1 MNQLLGLAP
10 GGAIGCG
17 GRRYVI
23 THILSLEAL
32 LAKDLETGR
41 SLELKL
47 CDITPP
53 PTQLSVPEK
62 TAAKDLALIEQKDW
76 TTAELWFSRIHPLLT
91 GRRTDE
97 MVRAVAQEAGV
108 HRTTVYRKLARYEQS
123 SRVSE
128 LTPTKPTGGKG
139 QSRLAPEA
147 EAIVD
152 SLLKEVYLNK
162 QKRSFKKTADEISRS
177 FAHAELKPPHYNTI
191 RKRILAI
198 SEKERDKERL
208 GAKAVSKKHDAFPG
222 HFPGADWPLAV
233 VQIDHTKFDI
243 MLVDDIHRLC
253 IGRPWVTLAIDVF
266 SRMVV
271 GIYVSLE
278 PPNSMSVGLCIAHA
292 ILPKEQ
298 CLARLDLSTSW
309 PCWGVMQRIH
319 ADNGRE
325 FRGNMLQRACK
336 EYNIDIEWR
345 PVKTPR
351 YGAHIERLLGT
362 FNQEIH
368 SLPGTTFSSAAERG
382 EYDSEGQAAMTMT
395 EFEKWLVTYITG
407 VYHQRQHGG
416 LMTSP
421 IQQYEKG
428 VLGTDELPGRGL
440 PRRIVDEDRLRLD
453 LMPYFER
460 TVQPYGVVLDE
471 VHYYSDVLRRFV
483 NAKEPHQ
490 PRTKRK
496 FTFRRDPRDISTLYF
511 YDPEVKDYFRIPYR
525 DTAHSPMSIWE
536 FREARRRLEKEGVK
550 KINEALIFRS
560 YEQMRVIEE
569 QARHETKHVL
579 RKNQQR
585 RDQKQIYQ
593 PKVAVEKIP
602 SESDQSVS
610 GGTPP
615 VVQPFDEL
623 EEL

>member
-10 GGAIGCG
+10 GTAIGSG

-23 THILSLEAL
+23 THILSLEAI
-32 LAKDLETGR
+32 LAKDQETGR
-41 SLELKL
+41 SIELKL
-47 CDITPP
+47 CDITSPL
-53 PTQLSVPEK
+53 QLCVPEK
-62 TAAKDLALIEQKDW
+62 TAAKDLALIEQNDW
-76 TTAELWFSRIHPLLT
+76 TAAELWFSRIHPLLS
-91 GRRTDE
+91 GRRTVE
-97 MVRAVAQEAGV
+97 MVRAVAKEAGV
-108 HRTTVYRKLARYEQS
+108 HPATIYRKLERYEQTN
-123 SRVSE
+123 RVSE
-128 LTPTKPTGGKG
+128 LTPTKHTGGKG
-139 QSRLAPEA
+139 RSRLAPEA
-147 EAIVD
+147 DAIVG

-162 QKRSFKKTADEISRS
+162 QKRSIKKTNDEIRRS
-177 FAHAELKPPHYNTI
+177 FANAELKPPHYNTI
-191 RKRILAI
+191 RNRILAV

-208 GAKAVSKKHDAFPG
+208 GLKVASERHDAFPG
-222 HFPGADWPLAV
+222 HFPVADWPLAV

-243 MLVDDIHRLC
+243 MLVDEVHRLC

-298 CLARLDLSTSW
+298 WLARLGLSTSW

-336 EYNIDIEWR
+336 EYNIDLEWR

-362 FNQEIH
+362 FNEEIH
-368 SLPGTTFSSAAERG
+368 SLPGTTFSSPTNRG
-382 EYDSEGQAAMTMT
+382 EYDSEGQAVMTMA
-395 EFEKWLVTYITG
+395 EFEKWLITYITG
-407 VYHQRQHGG
+407 VYHQREHSN

-421 IQQYEKG
+421 LQQYEKG
-428 VLGTDELPGRGL
+428 ILGTDEMPGRGL

-453 LMPYFER
+453 LMPFFER
-460 TVQPYGVVLDE
+460 AVQSYGVVVDE

-483 NAKEPHQ
+483 NAKEPGES
-490 PRTKRK
+490 RKKRK

-511 YDPEVKDYFRIPYR
+511 YDAEVKDYFRIPYR
-525 DTAHSPMSIWE
+525 DTARSPMSIWE
-536 FREARRRLEKEGVK
+536 FREARRRLEKQGIKE
-550 KINEALIFRS
+550 INEGLIFRS
-560 YEQMRVIEE
+560 YEQMRCIEE
-569 QARHETKHVL
+569 QARTETKHVR
-579 RKNQQR
+579 RKGQQR
-585 RDQKQIYQ
+585 RDHKQIYK
-593 PKVAVEKIP
+593 PKAAIEKTR
-602 SESDQSVS
+602 SETDGNDD
-610 GGTPP
+610 GGILPL
-615 VVQPFDEL
+615 VQPFDEL

>member
-10 GGAIGCG
+10 GAAIGCG

-23 THILSLEAL
+23 THILSLEAI
-32 LAKDLETGR
+32 LAKDQETGR
-41 SLELKL
+41 SVELKL

-76 TTAELWFSRIHPLLT
+76 TIAELWFSRIYPLLS
-91 GRRTDE
+91 GRRTDQ

-139 QSRLAPEA
+139 RSRLAPEA

-198 SEKERDKERL
+198 PEKERDKERL
-208 GAKAVSKKHDAFPG
+208 GPKAASKKHDAFPG

-278 PPNSMSVGLCIAHA
+278 PPNSMSAGLCIAHA

-298 CLARLDLSTSW
+298 WLAKLGLSTSW
-309 PCWGVMQRIH
+309 PCWGLMQRIH

-382 EYDSEGQAAMTMT
+382 EYDSEGQAVMTMA
-395 EFEKWLVTYITG
+395 EFEKWIVTYITG
-407 VYHQRQHGG
+407 VYHQREHGG

-421 IQQYEKG
+421 LQQYEKG
-428 VLGTDELPGRGL
+428 ILGTEEMPGRGL

-453 LMPYFER
+453 LMPY
-460 TVQPYGVVLDE
+460 
-471 VHYYSDVLRRFV
+471 
-483 NAKEPHQ
+483 
-490 PRTKRK
+490 
-496 FTFRRDPRDISTLYF
+496 
-511 YDPEVKDYFRIPYR
+511 
-525 DTAHSPMSIWE
+525 
-536 FREARRRLEKEGVK
+536 
-550 KINEALIFRS
+550 
-560 YEQMRVIEE
+560 
-569 QARHETKHVL
+569 
-579 RKNQQR
+579 
-585 RDQKQIYQ
+585 
-593 PKVAVEKIP
+593 
-602 SESDQSVS
+602 
-610 GGTPP
+610 
-615 VVQPFDEL
+615 
-623 EEL
+623 

>member
-10 GGAIGCG
+10 GAAIESD

-23 THILSLEAL
+23 THILSLEAI
-32 LAKDLETGR
+32 LAKDQETGR
-41 SLELKL
+41 SIKLKL
-47 CDITPP
+47 CDVTPP
-53 PTQLSVPEK
+53 SQPSIPKK
-62 TAAKDLALIEQKDW
+62 TEAKDLALIEQKDW
-76 TTAELWFSRIHPLLT
+76 TTAERWFSRIYPLLS

-108 HRTTVYRKLARYEQS
+108 HRTTVYRKLALYEQS
-123 SRVSE
+123 GRVSD
-128 LTPTKPTGGKG
+128 LTPTKPSGGKG
-139 QSRLAPEA
+139 RSRLAPEA

-152 SLLKEVYLNK
+152 SLLKEVYLNR
-162 QKRSFKKTADEISRS
+162 QKRSIKKTADEIRTS

-191 RKRILAI
+191 RNRILAV

-208 GAKAVSKKHDAFPG
+208 GAKAASEKHDAFPG

-233 VQIDHTKFDI
+233 VQIDHTKFDL

-298 CLARLDLSTSW
+298 WLAKLGLSTSW

-336 EYNIDIEWR
+336 EYKIDLEWR

-382 EYDSEGQAAMTMT
+382 EYDSERQAVMTMA

-407 VYHQRQHGG
+407 VYQQREHGG

-421 IQQYEKG
+421 LQQYEKG
-428 VLGTDELPGRGL
+428 ILGTDEMPGRGL
-440 PRRIVDEDRLRLD
+440 PRRIVDEDRLRFD
-453 LMPYFER
+453 LMPLFER
-460 TVQPYGVVLDE
+460 TVQPYGVVVDE

-483 NAKEPHQ
+483 NAKEPGQ
-490 PRTKRK
+490 PRAKRK

-536 FREARRRLEKEGVK
+536 FREARRRLEKQGVRE
-550 KINEALIFRS
+550 IDEALIFRS
-560 YEQMRVIEE
+560 YEQMRAIEE
-569 QARHETKHVL
+569 QARNETKHVR

-585 RDQKQIYQ
+585 RANKQIYK
-593 PKVAVEKIP
+593 PGAAVEKTP
-602 SESDQSVS
+602 SETARNES
-610 GGTPP
+610 GGTLP
-615 VVQPFDEL
+615 VVHPFDEL